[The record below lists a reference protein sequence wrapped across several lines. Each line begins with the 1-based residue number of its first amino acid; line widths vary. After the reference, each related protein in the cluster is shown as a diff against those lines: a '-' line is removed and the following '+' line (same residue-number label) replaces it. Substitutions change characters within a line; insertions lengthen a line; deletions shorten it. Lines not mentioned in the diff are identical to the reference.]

1 LIGDNVATSTAKT
14 SVGRAWLAA
23 VLIVLG
29 IVVTP
34 AAILTHWATAQV
46 SNTQRFVE
54 TLSPLA
60 SNPAVQNTVIT
71 EVTNAIDSQINIDD
85 VTNSLLGGLGSA
97 LNLPDAAKKALGL
110 VSNPLA
116 NGVKSMI
123 TDVVTKAVQSD
134 AFQSAWNKTLTLTQE
149 QAVDLLSGNGKSVL
163 SLSNDGTLAL
173 PVGPIISDLKDSMV
187 KKGVAFAGLIPVIDT
202 TITIAKIPELAT
214 ARVIYQVGTGVGT
227 WLPWVALA
235 LLIAGIS
242 VANKRPRA
250 LFAVGLSVAL
260 IMAVLAVAIAISKI
274 FVTATVKPVY
284 SATAGV
290 LYDAVVAYAAVVIVA
305 VGVAGVIAAII
316 GWAFGASTA
325 AGKLRS
331 WFNTQFDA
339 LRRAIAP
346 GNASFD
352 RVSAQL
358 HSLRHIVRAIV
369 IIGLGAATLAI
380 TPLNAWVIMGFTAL
394 ALVLLAA
401 IEPFTRVLPVAKPVA
416 TPVAKPVAKPAAK
429 PAAKKATAA
438 RKPAAKKPST
448 PQG

>member
-358 HSLRHIVRAIV
+358 HSLRYIVRAIV